1 MRIASSQFQ
10 ATMDRSLQVN
20 QDRITFITEQM
31 ASGQRIMLPSDD
43 PIGAVRLSR
52 LTREET
58 MIKQYKDNIAAVQS
72 RMFGDEKFLQSIV
85 GDMSEGRDLLV
96 WASDGANTSGDLNS
110 MVNAISAL
118 RDSIFYTTN
127 TKDQEGRYI
136 FSGTAATTA
145 PVTYDPTQPPGSRYS
160 FTGNAASQVVLVG
173 NNITQAA
180 NVSLMGIETLLNQ
193 MDATA
198 DAMAQ
203 PGVSPNT
210 APTNAILKA
219 NLDGFDAAISLVSNK
234 IAVSGGSQKI
244 LSTLDDNLSNVS
256 LSNNMA
262 LHDIGTLDFGL
273 AATDLNGYNTSLQA
287 TYKAYA
293 KVGNLSLFDVL

>member
-20 QDRITFITEQM
+20 QERITVLTQQM

-58 MIKQYKDNIAAVQS
+58 MIQQYKDNIAAVKS
-72 RMFGDEKFLQSIV
+72 RMFSDEQFLSSITI
-85 GDMSEGRDLLV
+85 DMTEARDLLV
-96 WASDGANTSGDLNS
+96 WASDGANTPGDLNS
-110 MVNAISAL
+110 MVTAITAL

-145 PVTYDPTQPPGSRYS
+145 PVTYDPTQAAGARYS
-160 FTGNAASQVVLVG
+160 FTGNADSQLVIVG
-173 NNITQAA
+173 NDITQAA
-180 NVSLMGIETLLNQ
+180 NVSLMGIEALLNH
-193 MDATA
+193 MDAVA
-198 DAMAQ
+198 DAASQ
-203 PGVSPNT
+203 PGVSANT
-210 APTNAILKA
+210 EPTHSIVRDA
-219 NLDGFDAAISLVSNK
+219 LDGIDTVMTLVSNK
-234 IAVSGGSQKI
+234 IAISGGSQKI
-244 LSTLDDNLSNVS
+244 LGTLNDNLSNVS

-262 LHDIGTLDFGL
+262 LHDIGALDFGF
-273 AATDLNGYNTSLQA
+273 AATDLNGYKTSLEA

-293 KVGNLSLFDVL
+293 NVGHLSLFDLL